1 LLDKLPEPD
10 YLTISADL
18 ELVKMGLRHMV
29 YERDEPVEYAYFP
42 TTCVLSLVTE
52 MSNGQT
58 VEVATVGNEGM
69 SGLPLFLQTRRTSE
83 HRSFC
88 QIPGESLRIPAE
100 AFMAGFDRVA
110 SLRQLLQ
117 RYTMTLFAQV
127 AQSSACNRLHPIE
140 QRCARWL
147 LLTHDRV
154 GTDQFPLTQD
164 FLAQMLGVQRTSVNA
179 VAQTL
184 SEAGAIRYV
193 RGVISVVDRSK
204 LEAASCECY
213 EVIVRESERNG
224 T

>member
-164 FLAQMLGVQRTSVNA
+164 FLAQMLGVHRTSVNA